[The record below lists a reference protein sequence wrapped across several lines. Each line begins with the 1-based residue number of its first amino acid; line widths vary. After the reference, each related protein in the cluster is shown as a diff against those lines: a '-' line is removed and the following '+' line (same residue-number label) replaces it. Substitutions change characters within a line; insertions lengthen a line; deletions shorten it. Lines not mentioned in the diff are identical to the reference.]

1 MIDFIKGNID
11 SKGLNYIVLENNSKG
26 YLINMSDIE
35 VRELELQENVK
46 ILTRLIVRED
56 SITLYGFIN
65 NDSRDL
71 FDLLTTVS
79 SIGPK
84 IAMGIIS
91 SISISKIINAINN
104 SDVDTLTK
112 AQGIGKKTA
121 QRIILE
127 LKDKLDKYDFNIDE
141 NEDLILDKDD
151 SQDPAVEALIT
162 LGYNKYEANLA
173 LKEIDKN
180 QDISKI
186 IKEALKNLGR

>member
-173 LKEIDKN
+173 LKGIDKN

>member
-11 SKGLNYIVLENNSKG
+11 SKGLNYIVLENNNKG

-127 LKDKLDKYDFNIDE
+127 LKDKLDKYDFNIDK
-141 NEDLILDKDD
+141 NEDLIIDREDN
-151 SQDPAVEALIT
+151 QDPAVEALIT

-173 LKEIDKN
+173 LKGIDKN